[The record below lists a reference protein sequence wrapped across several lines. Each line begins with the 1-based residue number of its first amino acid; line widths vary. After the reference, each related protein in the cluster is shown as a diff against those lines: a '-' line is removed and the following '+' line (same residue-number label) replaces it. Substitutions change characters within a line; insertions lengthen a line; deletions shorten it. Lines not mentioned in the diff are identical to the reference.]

1 MSEASVEVR
10 AGERE
15 RNDAELR
22 EEARELRR
30 RLSWLMGARLV
41 VASLLL
47 GGTLLVSLRQEQAAN
62 GFTPRFLLALIIA
75 TYGASLASALWL
87 PRATRLSAVAVTQ
100 IAWDLALTT
109 GLVYVAGGAASGFT
123 FLYGASVLMAA
134 IVVGPAAARLT
145 TVASLLLYVGLA
157 LALTNGWLEHPIDQP
172 QERYVLQPADATFT
186 VLVNILGLLLVAFL
200 ATSLAG
206 RLRLTGGRLR
216 EATAQAAELARLNED
231 IIRSLSSGLLT
242 TDTEHVIRTVNPAG
256 LDTFRVARA
265 AMLGERIDR
274 FFVDVGAKTPS
285 PSRHEGTGRR
295 PDGSTFPVGF
305 SKTPLVNAQ
314 GERTGDLYL
323 FQDLTE
329 LMELRLAAERAERLA
344 ALGRLAAA
352 LAHEIR
358 NPLGSISGS
367 VQLVRESAHVE
378 QEDRH
383 LLGIVLRE
391 VDRLDGLVNTMLQVG
406 RPTTAQRAD
415 TGLVA
420 LTSELVEV
428 ARRDQRSTSLELSV
442 RCPPHE
448 VYASVDGD
456 QIRQVVWNLLSNAL
470 THAPR
475 GSTVRIE
482 VREDGSAV
490 LWSIEDQGPGVPA
503 EARGHLF
510 DMFYS
515 KRPHGI
521 GLGLALVDQIVRAHG
536 GAVDVVSPPGQGAK
550 FEMRLPRARTSLG
563 KVAS

>member
-1 MSEASVEVR
+1 EQPAS
-10 AGERE
+10 
-15 RNDAELR
+15 
-22 EEARELRR
+22 
-30 RLSWLMGARLV
+30 S
-41 VASLLL
+41 
-47 GGTLLVSLRQEQAAN
+47 
-62 GFTPRFLLALIIA
+62 FTPRFLLGLIIT
-75 TYGASLASALWL
+75 TYAVSLASALWL
-87 PRATRLSAVAVTQ
+87 PRARRLTVVAVVQ
-100 IAWDLALTT
+100 IAWDLLLST

-123 FLYGASVLMAA
+123 FLYGAAVLMAA
-134 IVVGPAAARLT
+134 IVVGPSAARLT

-157 LALTNGWLEHPIDQP
+157 LALTNGWLEHPLDQP
-172 QERYVLQPADATFT
+172 QERYVLKPADASFT

-206 RLRLTGGRLR
+206 RLRLAGGRLR

-256 LDTFRVARA
+256 LETFRVARA
-265 AMLGERIDR
+265 EMIGRRVDD
-274 FFVDVGAKTPS
+274 FFLQSGTESAS

-295 PDGSTFPVGF
+295 RDGNTFPVGF

-367 VQLVRESAHVE
+367 VQLVRESPHVE

-391 VDRLDGLVNTMLQVG
+391 VDRLDGLVNAMLQVG
-406 RPTTAQRAD
+406 RPTTPQRMD

-428 ARRDQRSTSLELSV
+428 ARRDPRSSALELSV
-442 RCPPHE
+442 QCPSHE
-448 VYASVDGD
+448 LYASVDGD

-475 GSTVRIE
+475 GSTIRIE
-482 VREDGSAV
+482 VREQDKLV
-490 LWSIEDQGPGVPA
+490 IWSIEDQGPGVPA

-536 GAVDVVSPPGQGAK
+536 GVVEVVSAPGQGAK
-550 FEMRLPRARTSLG
+550 FEVRLPRAHSPPPSLS
-563 KVAS
+563 VAAS